1 MAARRVGLSI
11 ILISIYSLIFGIVSM
26 FLFGACLS
34 CHGAKICGVPAYP
47 YAWGLCYGAV
57 GTYIL
62 SCLFCKDELNIGNA
76 LRTGM
81 LAYLFLTL
89 LFVIL
94 ADIFYQYVYLD
105 VLKSSPLTTGLAYA
119 FITFSLLPAIFLFL
133 HLRNVGDRDVGVLWS
148 KHLSHSLI
156 PAASALLLGSAF
168 YLSLPDSTVHCPWPG
183 VGYLSLQISFFL
195 LLLYRWGR
203 GRRAEHR
210 Q

>member
-1 MAARRVGLSI
+1 MATKRVRLSI
-11 ILISIYSLIFGIVSM
+11 ILISIYSLIFGIASM

-34 CHGAKICGVPAYP
+34 CHGAKICGVLAYP

-62 SCLFCKDELNIGNA
+62 SCLFCKEEFNIGSA

-94 ADIFYQYVYLD
+94 ADIFYQYVYLG

-119 FITFSLLPAIFLFL
+119 FITFSLLPAIFLF
-133 HLRNVGDRDVGVLWS
+133 HYLRNAGDRDVSVPWS
-148 KHLSHSLI
+148 KDLFCSLI
-156 PAASALLLGSAF
+156 PTASVLLLGSALH
-168 YLSLPDSTVHCPWPG
+168 LSLPDSTVHCPWPG
-183 VGYLSLQISFFL
+183 VSYLFLQISFFL

>member
-76 LRTGM
+76 LRTEM